1 MNRFYTV
8 LRNLCWAFGADLL
21 FFVIL
26 VISGLLEHSVPI
38 CISEVIFAVGWG
50 GGFVAL
56 SFGTSL
62 AVGLGL
68 TRPIGKDVVPKT
80 WVALLG
86 VASGVFILLAL
97 AYAYFIMPHV
107 VCCQTVR
114 FEQKRFVNSKSVE
127 TRMNRGETGPSAR
140 DASQAANAMILA
152 EQADTLRRDL
162 RRKFDLRNA
171 KDVDVYGKETAREI
185 ERIYQTYA
193 QGNEVESEELKTL
206 LEKYS
211 DANRTGC
218 AVMYAGQRAGKED
231 EKWFRL
237 AIEKSS
243 DCYYGDG
250 VCVGAYARWYLAG
263 LYKELGK
270 TEEAE
275 KLISE
280 IKALYPDAVN
290 HRGRPLAV
298 SLGR

>member
-1 MNRFYTV
+1 MVLLMSRLNLSTRTV
-8 LRNLCWAFGADLL
+8 SAYPHSHNAKRRNSLNTKV
-21 FFVIL
+21 VI
-26 VISGLLEHSVPI
+26 
-38 CISEVIFAVGWG
+38 A
-50 GGFVAL
+50 A
-56 SFGTSL
+56 L
-62 AVGLGL
+62 AV
-68 TRPIGKDVVPKT
+68 
-80 WVALLG
+80 VAG
-86 VASGVFILLAL
+86 GMVFADETNDVASVVETGSATNAVASAADRGRARRLAL
-97 AYAYFIMPHV
+97 RKKVGERA
-107 VCCQTVR
+107 R
-114 FEQKRFVNSKSVE
+114 KDFEK
-127 TRMNRGETGPSAR
+127 
-140 DASQAANAMILA
+140 
-152 EQADTLRRDL
+152 
-162 RRKFDLRNA
+162 
-171 KDVDVYGKETAREI
+171 YGKEGLREI
-185 ERIYQTYA
+185 ERLYRAYSQSK
-193 QGNEVESEELKTL
+193 EVEPEELKTL

-218 AVMYAGQRAGKED
+218 AVMYAGQRAGKEG